1 MRPERPLLTRTFS
14 TLGCAELG
22 WDEIW
27 ALAARHGFQELEFR
41 AVAGATALPGWFG
54 ERFGSP
60 AQMAADLAAR
70 GTRIRAF
77 GTSFRLI
84 DGSEADRSALLAYA
98 PWAEAAGVPWLRVFD
113 GGKTGDAAEIARAV
127 ETLAWWGEERR
138 RHGWKTELMVE
149 THDALVTTP
158 VLRAFFEAAPRAA
171 LLWDSHHTWRKGGE
185 DPVDTWRVVGG
196 RTVHVHVKDS
206 VGRPSGNH
214 PFTYVLPGEG
224 EFPMKRVLDA
234 LKRDGFSGAISLEW
248 ERLWHPYLAGLDVA
262 LSTAAER
269 RWW

>member
-1 MRPERPLLTRTFS
+1 MHPERPLLTRTFS
-14 TLGCAELG
+14 TLGCADLG
-22 WDEIW
+22 WEEIW
-27 ALAARHGFQELEFR
+27 ALAARHGFNELEFR
-41 AVAGATALPGWFG
+41 AVAGTTDLPAWLR

-60 AQMAADLAAR
+60 AELAADLAAR
-70 GTRIRAF
+70 GTRIRGF

-84 DGSEADRSALLAYA
+84 DGRDEDRAALLAYA

-138 RHGWKTELMVE
+138 RQGWRTELMIE

-158 VLRAFFEAAPRAA
+158 VLREFFEAAPRAA

-185 DPVDTWRVVGG
+185 DPVATWRAV
-196 RTVHVHVKDS
+196 REHTVHVHVKDS
-206 VGRPSGNH
+206 VDSPSGRH

-224 EFPMKRVLDA
+224 EFPMAPLLDA
-234 LKRDGFSGAISLEW
+234 LRADGFAGAISLEW
-248 ERLWHPYLAGLDVA
+248 ERLWHPYLAELDVA
-262 LSTAAER
+262 LGTAAER

>member
-1 MRPERPLLTRTFS
+1 MMTRTFS
-14 TLGCAELG
+14 TLGCSELG
-22 WDEIW
+22 WDDIW
-27 ALAARHGFQELEFR
+27 SLAARHGFGELEFR
-41 AVAGATALPGWFG
+41 AVEGTTDLPAWFQA
-54 ERFGSP
+54 RFGSP
-60 AQMAADLAAR
+60 DDLAADLATR

-84 DGSEADRSALLAYA
+84 DGREADRAALLAYA

-113 GGKTGDAAEIARAV
+113 GGKTGDAAEIAVAV
-127 ETLAWWGEERR
+127 ATLAWWREERR
-138 RHGWKTELMVE
+138 RRGWKTELMIE

-185 DPVDTWRVVGG
+185 DPVDTWRTVGEH
-196 RTVHVHVKDS
+196 TVHVHVKDS
-206 VGRPSGNH
+206 VDRPSGRH

-224 EFPMKRVLDA
+224 EFPMASLLGA
-234 LKRDGFSGAISLEW
+234 LRNDGFSGAISLEW
-248 ERLWHPYLAGLDVA
+248 ERLWHPYLAELDVA